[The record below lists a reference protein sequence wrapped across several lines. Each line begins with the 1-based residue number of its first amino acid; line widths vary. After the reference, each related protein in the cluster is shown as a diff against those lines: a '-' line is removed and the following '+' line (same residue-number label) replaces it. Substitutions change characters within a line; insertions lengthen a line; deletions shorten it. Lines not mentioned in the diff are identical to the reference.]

1 MTMALERVQSALA
14 PRYLIRGELGAGGM
28 AVVYLA
34 DDPRHGRLVAVKVLR
49 PELAAA
55 LGPERFLREIGIA
68 ARLRHPHIV
77 PLYDSGEADGLLYYV
92 MPYIEGESLRD
103 RLRRERQLPVDE
115 ALGIA
120 CEVADALAHAH
131 ERELVHRDIKPE
143 NILLEGGQALVA
155 DFGVARAVGGTS
167 TTELT
172 TATGLAIGTP
182 AYMSPE
188 QALGD
193 TAVDARS
200 DIYAL
205 GCVLYE
211 MLAGEPPFTGPT
223 PQAITARRLTDPVRS
238 LRLVR
243 DTVPDQLE
251 RAVMRAL
258 ARVPADRFP
267 TARAFRQALL
277 GHRDSSGH
285 FDGTEALTAR
295 RITRRRTLF
304 AAAAIA
310 AVTLSGVAIAL
321 PRIAGLRNTARPAPV
336 NAVPGVAVLP
346 FRTTGADPELWHE
359 GIVDMLSYNLDGL
372 GQLRKIDP
380 VSVFTS
386 WRRMGGSAIK
396 ALTADESREVGR
408 SLGSRYVVTGSAVRM
423 GADVQLIA
431 EVQEVESGK
440 VRGAVRVTRP
450 ADSATSLVDAL
461 TVELLRR
468 NLLPTDG
475 AYALPNLRRATT
487 TSLPALK
494 AYLAGERE
502 YRTARFKDAVRYYHQ
517 AIELDSNFAA
527 AFLRAGQTC
536 GYGACSDEVA
546 DEYDRRARELVDQLP
561 DRDAK
566 RMRAEGNV
574 EALEAFTATYPDDL
588 LAWIALGESYRG
600 AFTRALALHPYY
612 AEGYLHLIEDAL
624 LRLDS
629 LDTQRLIDGYLAL
642 GGAKLCGGGQ
652 VSYDLVWGTA
662 AARDRAMAVLDT
674 TVAPIECL
682 VQAPPAAPPRALDR
696 MAQIYGNVADTA
708 TEAVW
713 QKFGLGRLLQVRV
726 PNGQIAAAR
735 GALARMASV
744 PIIDK
749 SVARWDMQL
758 HLSGF
763 PDSAAARRATRVLA
777 DQAGPTDY
785 FWLGALAISEG
796 RWTDVEAVRQALE
809 RQTQS
814 VEPGHSPPGANARAY
829 AAVLG
834 PYAKLVRGDRTKL
847 AEVDSALVRLPVFG
861 NDIQQPQVYL
871 RFQVGKL
878 LFDAGRTADAERYF
892 RSFMPY
898 DFFYTSPA
906 ELYLGRIAESQGHP
920 DEAVMHYGRFVRW
933 WRYADEPLRPQWQEA
948 RQALSRLV
956 TE

>member
-310 AVTLSGVAIAL
+310 AVTLSAIQLGQPPSMPCPAL
-321 PRIAGLRNTARPAPV
+321 RSCRSGLRAPILSSGTR
-336 NAVPGVAVLP
+336 ASWTCSP
-346 FRTTGADPELWHE
+346 TTSTGW
-359 GIVDMLSYNLDGL
+359 
-372 GQLRKIDP
+372 
-380 VSVFTS
+380 
-386 WRRMGGSAIK
+386 GSC
-396 ALTADESREVGR
+396 GR
-408 SLGSRYVVTGSAVRM
+408 SIR
-423 GADVQLIA
+423 
-431 EVQEVESGK
+431 
-440 VRGAVRVTRP
+440 
-450 ADSATSLVDAL
+450 
-461 TVELLRR
+461 
-468 NLLPTDG
+468 
-475 AYALPNLRRATT
+475 
-487 TSLPALK
+487 
-494 AYLAGERE
+494 
-502 YRTARFKDAVRYYHQ
+502 
-517 AIELDSNFAA
+517 
-527 AFLRAGQTC
+527 
-536 GYGACSDEVA
+536 
-546 DEYDRRARELVDQLP
+546 
-561 DRDAK
+561 
-566 RMRAEGNV
+566 
-574 EALEAFTATYPDDL
+574 
-588 LAWIALGESYRG
+588 
-600 AFTRALALHPYY
+600 
-612 AEGYLHLIEDAL
+612 
-624 LRLDS
+624 
-629 LDTQRLIDGYLAL
+629 
-642 GGAKLCGGGQ
+642 
-652 VSYDLVWGTA
+652 
-662 AARDRAMAVLDT
+662 
-674 TVAPIECL
+674 
-682 VQAPPAAPPRALDR
+682 
-696 MAQIYGNVADTA
+696 
-708 TEAVW
+708 
-713 QKFGLGRLLQVRV
+713 
-726 PNGQIAAAR
+726 
-735 GALARMASV
+735 
-744 PIIDK
+744 
-749 SVARWDMQL
+749 
-758 HLSGF
+758 
-763 PDSAAARRATRVLA
+763 
-777 DQAGPTDY
+777 
-785 FWLGALAISEG
+785 
-796 RWTDVEAVRQALE
+796 
-809 RQTQS
+809 
-814 VEPGHSPPGANARAY
+814 
-829 AAVLG
+829 
-834 PYAKLVRGDRTKL
+834 
-847 AEVDSALVRLPVFG
+847 
-861 NDIQQPQVYL
+861 
-871 RFQVGKL
+871 
-878 LFDAGRTADAERYF
+878 
-892 RSFMPY
+892 
-898 DFFYTSPA
+898 
-906 ELYLGRIAESQGHP
+906 
-920 DEAVMHYGRFVRW
+920 
-933 WRYADEPLRPQWQEA
+933 
-948 RQALSRLV
+948 
-956 TE
+956 